1 MKLAFRREVY
11 FLHENELPME
21 AGDYPRLCWQDPQDG
36 ACYAAFECWE
46 GCSHD

>member
-21 AGDYPRLCWQDPQDG
+21 AGDYDPSRE
-36 ACYAAFECWE
+36 AL
-46 GCSHD
+46 